1 MESSGRK
8 NITDID
14 SRCTDI
20 LFYRVNNDQ
29 NRTNYGYDETC
40 VVYNIAYRISP
51 LPAVMAP
58 APAVPASEEQ
68 CKEIAKWAEQRDI
81 EV

>member
-20 LFYRVNNDQ
+20 LFYRVNNHQ
-29 NRTNYGYDETC
+29 NRTNYGSDESC
-40 VVYNIAYRISP
+40 VVYNIAYRISTI
-51 LPAVMAP
+51 PAVMAP
-58 APAVPASEEQ
+58 APAVPASEE
-68 CKEIAKWAEQRDI
+68 KLSRLLVDTTRTI
-81 EV
+81 